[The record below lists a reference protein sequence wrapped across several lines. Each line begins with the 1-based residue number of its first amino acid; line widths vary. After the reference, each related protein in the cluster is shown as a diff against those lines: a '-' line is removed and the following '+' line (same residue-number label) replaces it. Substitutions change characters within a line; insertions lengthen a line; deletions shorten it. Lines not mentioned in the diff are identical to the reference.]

1 MQKFRYTAVNMLNKK
16 VRGIYLAAN
25 EEELRFQL
33 AKQKLYLIK
42 AKKAP
47 EKTQASFFR
56 FPARLSPQKGTLS
69 AVSLPL

>member
-33 AKQKLYLIK
+33 AKQKL
-42 AKKAP
+42 
-47 EKTQASFFR
+47 
-56 FPARLSPQKGTLS
+56 
-69 AVSLPL
+69 